1 MTAAKAARRKRGASA
16 GATVGKATSVSLS
29 IAGLQR
35 AGAFT
40 GRPVEKEISWH
51 QGNQEF
57 TATVFVRPLGFQ
69 SAVSDVLAAGGR
81 QDSVAGRIAASI
93 CDEQG
98 QPVFTVGDI
107 TGTSDADRGA
117 LDGALTLALL
127 SAISEVNSLGKA
139 TS

>member
-1 MTAAKAARRKRGASA
+1 MSATKAQSRKRAAPPAS
-16 GATVGKATSVSLS
+16 VPKSKAVSLS
-29 IAGLQR
+29 IAGLLQ

-40 GRPVEKEISWH
+40 GRPVEKEISWR
-51 QGNQEF
+51 QGEQEF

-69 SAVSDVLAAGGR
+69 SAISDVLAVGGR
-81 QDSVAGRIAASI
+81 EDGVAGRIAASI

-98 QPVFTVGDI
+98 KAVFTVGDI
-107 TGTSDADRGA
+107 TGASDSDRGA

-127 SAISEVNSLGKA
+127 TAIGEVNSLGKA

>member
-1 MTAAKAARRKRGASA
+1 MTTAKPNSRKRAAPPVSA
-16 GATVGKATSVSLS
+16 PKSKAVDLS
-29 IAGLQR
+29 IAGLLQ

-40 GRPVEKEISWH
+40 GRPVEKEISWR
-51 QGNQEF
+51 QGEQEF

-69 SAVSDVLAAGGR
+69 SAISDVLAVGGR
-81 QDSVAGRIAASI
+81 EDGVAGRIAASI

-98 QPVFTVGDI
+98 KAVFTVGDI
-107 TGTSDADRGA
+107 TGESDSDRGA

-127 SAISEVNSLGKA
+127 TAIGEVNSLGKA